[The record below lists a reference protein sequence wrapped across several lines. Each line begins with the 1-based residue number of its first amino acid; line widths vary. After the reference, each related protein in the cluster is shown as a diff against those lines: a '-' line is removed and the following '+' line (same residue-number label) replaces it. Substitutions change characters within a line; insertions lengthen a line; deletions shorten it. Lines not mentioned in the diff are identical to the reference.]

1 MPHRHCSSCG
11 RNLDRS
17 SYSRNQWSKP
27 VGVSRCH
34 ACVGG
39 GGGDSSPSN
48 LERES
53 ARRNDSNSASFPSYN
68 LKNPF
73 AEGGFRWVAKG
84 NYTSGQRNGED
95 CVCKWFKTGHTFEDS
110 FFALDIQATDKALDI
125 IKEWNSRRYIT
136 GTVKLNIPQVW
147 HFNDDAM
154 GVIGLVEKCFKSHI
168 FKTM

>member
-1 MPHRHCSSCG
+1 MQRGIIQVAREMGKIVFVNGSK
-11 RNLDRS
+11 LDIHLRI
-17 SYSRNQWSKP
+17 
-27 VGVSRCH
+27 H
-34 ACVGG
+34 
-39 GGGDSSPSN
+39 
-48 LERES
+48 
-53 ARRNDSNSASFPSYN
+53 
-68 LKNPF
+68 
-73 AEGGFRWVAKG
+73 
-84 NYTSGQRNGED
+84 
-95 CVCKWFKTGHTFEDS
+95 